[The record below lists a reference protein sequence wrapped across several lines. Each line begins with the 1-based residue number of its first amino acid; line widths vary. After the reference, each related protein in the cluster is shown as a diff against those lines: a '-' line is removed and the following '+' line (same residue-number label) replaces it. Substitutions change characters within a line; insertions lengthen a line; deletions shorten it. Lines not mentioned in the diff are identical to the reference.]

1 MSVSRKGNAFASGL
15 LLLGSALAL
24 AADEDIP
31 DMAFLE
37 YLGMWQESDE
47 EWLAFEEDTDSV
59 ATDADKR
66 IDPVPDGEESKEHDD
81 ES

>member
-1 MSVSRKGNAFASGL
+1 MSVSLKSTVLASG
-15 LLLGSALAL
+15 LLLGSALAV

-31 DMAFLE
+31 DVAFLE

-47 EWLAFEEDTDSV
+47 EWLAFENETDSV
-59 ATDADKR
+59 ATESEKR
-66 IDPVPDGEESKEHDD
+66 IDPAPDGEESKEYDD

>member
-1 MSVSRKGNAFASGL
+1 MSVSRNGNVLASGL
-15 LLLGSALAL
+15 LLLVSALAL

-37 YLGMWQESDE
+37 YLGMWEESDE
-47 EWLAFEEDTDSV
+47 EWLAFEVDAESVTTDS
-59 ATDADKR
+59 DQR
-66 IDPVPDGEESKEHDD
+66 IDPAPDGEESMEYDD

>member
-1 MSVSRKGNAFASGL
+1 MSASRRGNALASGL

-24 AADEDIP
+24 AADEDVP

-47 EWLAFEEDTDSV
+47 EWLAFEDETDSV
-59 ATDADKR
+59 ATDSDKR
-66 IDPVPDGEESKEHDD
+66 IDPVPDGEESKEYDD